1 MAPPQWPDRTSQ
13 KVAAELAQTVDAADG
28 KKRSSIR
35 PIELVMGRGQTIGT
49 ETTSLL
55 HTRLRAVSLLLLVV
69 YGLIFLWAMINRNGN
84 GGSDLLNDMAVIEH
98 VDLLRLVLVGGIVVY
113 LFIKPQLSQTVL
125 RSIEYTLFGALTL
138 MWIYLRCEIALNGAL
153 SGNTAEMVLAARTQM
168 FGIFMLIIVHG
179 LLIPHRWTG
188 TARVVFTMALA
199 PAIALGVF
207 AMRHADLLPKLDGLT
222 NLENV
227 STELLIVFVA
237 ALLATYGAA
246 VLSAMRLEV
255 HQAKKFGQYRLVRLI
270 GSGGMGQ
277 VHLVEHDLLKRPCA
291 MKLIRPE
298 AAGNP
303 TSLARFEREVQSTA
317 ALTHPNT
324 IAIYDYGH
332 CDDGTFYYIMEYL
345 PGMSLEELVEQYG
358 PLPAGRVIYLLRQ
371 ACSAVADAHAA
382 GLIHRDLKPA
392 NLFVSERGGMCDFV
406 KVLDFGLVKLTKEP
420 EAPQITSDQVI
431 SGTPLYMSP
440 EQAVGDPALDGRTD
454 MYAIGAIAYYMLTGR
469 PPFEGA
475 TPVAVMMAHAT
486 KEVEP
491 PSEHCDDIPADLQA
505 VVLKCLAKKPADRY
519 VDILALEQALNDCDA
534 AGDWNAKQ
542 AAQWWS
548 EVSPQTDYSVS
559 DSPFSETVQMERTA
573 PDTAN

>member
-1 MAPPQWPDRTSQ
+1 MSSPQRPDRPPQ
-13 KVAAELAQTVDAADG
+13 KGAAELVKTVDAAVG
-28 KKRSSIR
+28 KKKSSNR

-55 HTRLRAVSLLLLVV
+55 HTRLRAVAMLLLVI
-69 YGLIFLWAMINRNGN
+69 YSLIFVWAMVNRNGN
-84 GGSDLLNDMAVIEH
+84 GGSDFLNDMALIEH
-98 VDLLRLVLVGGIVVY
+98 VDLMRLVLVGGIVAY
-113 LFIKPQLSQTVL
+113 LFYKPQLTQTVL

-138 MWIYLRCEIALNGAL
+138 MWIYVRYEIAFNGAL
-153 SGNTAEMVLAARTQM
+153 SGNTAEMVLASRTQM
-168 FGIFMLIIVHG
+168 FGIFLLMIVHG
-179 LLIPHRWTG
+179 LLIPHRWIG

-199 PAIALGVF
+199 PAITLGMF
-207 AMRHADLLPKLDGLT
+207 AIQHPDSVADLAELT
-222 NLENV
+222 NLENL
-227 STELLIVFVA
+227 STDFLIVLVA
-237 ALLATYGAA
+237 AFLATYGAA

-255 HQAKKFGQYRLVRLI
+255 HQAKKFGQYHLLRLI

-298 AAGNP
+298 AAGDP
-303 TSLARFEREVQSTA
+303 TALARFEREVQTTA

-371 ACSAVADAHAA
+371 ACSAVSDAHAA

-406 KVLDFGLVKLTKEP
+406 KVLDFGLVKLAQEP
-420 EAPQITSDQVI
+420 EAAKITSDHVV

-440 EQAVGDPALDGRTD
+440 EQAVGDPGLDGRTD
-454 MYAIGAIAYYMLTGR
+454 MYALGAVAYYMLTGR
-469 PPFEGA
+469 PPFDGA
-475 TPVAVMMAHAT
+475 TPVAVMIAHAS

-491 PSEHCDDIPADLQA
+491 PSKHCDDIPADLEA
-505 VVLKCLAKKPADRY
+505 VVLKCLAKKPSDRY
-519 VDILALEQALNDCDA
+519 TDMLALNKALDDCDA
-534 AGDWNAKQ
+534 AGDWSVQQ

-548 EVSPQTDYSVS
+548 EVSPPHTSAVQNSLL
-559 DSPFSETVQMERTA
+559 SETVQMERVEPEAAT
-573 PDTAN
+573 